1 MVFRHDDARR
11 PAVVAKHAHV
21 DVERLAR
28 VGKFD
33 SDFVFFQIT
42 GHVGA
47 SVVVEP
53 REHVEP
59 LVGVARGDTGRNR
72 GLHAMLAARVRNGD
86 AMDVLD
92 NVPADGNGYAL
103 GLAAEHLCR
112 LRRRKGDGDRLRAA
126 CRDDELVFEN
136 LHISFVGSF
145 VHDGCFLLA
154 ARLCGLVLGAMGRVS
169 AVLPREPPRR

>member
-1 MVFRHDDARR
+1 
-11 PAVVAKHAHV
+11 
-21 DVERLAR
+21 
-28 VGKFD
+28 
-33 SDFVFFQIT
+33 
-42 GHVGA
+42 
-47 SVVVEP
+47 
-53 REHVEP
+53 
-59 LVGVARGDTGRNR
+59 
-72 GLHAMLAARVRNGD
+72 MLAARVRNGD

-103 GLAAEHLCR
+103 GFAAEHLCR

-145 VHDGCFLLA
+145 VHDGWCLLV